1 VSTTQ
6 LAMDK
11 LMQAQALL
19 GEARQYEQNAGHE
32 DRAKAISVL
41 MVETSAVANVVI
53 NTEVEPRMS
62 PSKRAAVDLLRSG
75 SERLRRLR
83 ESRGEVSS

>member
-1 VSTTQ
+1 MSTTQ
-6 LAMDK
+6 LAMAK
-11 LMQAQALL
+11 LAQVQVLL

-53 NTEVEPRMS
+53 NTEVDPPMS
-62 PSKRAAVDLLRSG
+62 ASKREV
-75 SERLRRLR
+75 R
-83 ESRGEVSS
+83 EQTWLSVGIMGV

>member
-1 VSTTQ
+1 MSTTQ
-6 LAMDK
+6 LAMAK
-11 LMQAQALL
+11 LAQVQVLL

-53 NTEVEPRMS
+53 NTEVDPPMS
-62 PSKRAAVDLLRSG
+62 AARRAAVDLHRSG
-75 SERLRRLR
+75 VERLRRLR
-83 ESRGEVSS
+83 ESSGEVS

>member
-11 LMQAQALL
+11 LRLAQVLL
-19 GEARQYEQNAGHE
+19 GEALVIEQRAGHE
-32 DRAKAISVL
+32 DRARAISVL
-41 MVETSAVANVVI
+41 MVNADAVANVVI
-53 NTEVEPRMS
+53 NTEVEPRLS
-62 PSKRAAVDLLRSG
+62 ASKRAAVDLLRSG
-75 SERLRRLR
+75 NERLRRLR